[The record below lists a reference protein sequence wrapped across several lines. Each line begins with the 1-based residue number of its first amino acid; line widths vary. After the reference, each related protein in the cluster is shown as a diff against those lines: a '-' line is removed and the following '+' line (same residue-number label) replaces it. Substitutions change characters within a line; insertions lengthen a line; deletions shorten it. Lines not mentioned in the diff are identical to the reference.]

1 MKISMF
7 QVARQPRSKSY
18 TSPSSPSS
26 VSGEVRCDKCLSI
39 LPSPPVS
46 PVPPAPQQTKQQ
58 HQKPAQQQQ
67 PVQQPIQPVPEE
79 EKKLAVVPAN
89 REVNEEEL
97 PKPDTVKNAR
107 CLFESSLVVDGYS
120 TLQHVKSNPS
130 SKILRSESTMTL
142 DRAGSRHHQQPYRW
156 PARSETGSVRNR
168 SPSPSLSTSPVPTAP
183 FKTSKS
189 SIGPAFYYRSTP
201 SLYQNR
207 PPPQQQQRPAARQH
221 NARHS
226 RHSRHST
233 DVESYVSE
241 SECWSSDLESEVGS
255 YGTGSHSSGRDHPDQ
270 ADMDGMRYIAP
281 DVMEKI
287 RSYGMTLT
295 FVNGKMVDEDAEE
308 DDEEED
314 VGQNYKATQKVV
326 QSIRSAGQ
334 SQPTTKTT
342 TTTTAKPAAQPV
354 APSPVKKVGPKVA
367 PKQQQPARIVA
378 CVPKSSSEKK
388 RHSSGES
395 SASSG
400 ISSADSSPS
409 PFASLKRTAASTAIH
424 NQQGH
429 EEDRCPSPDLLSK
442 DARKS
447 HGSSPFGSY
456 SVVYEFASSNSN
468 KKIQHHRSPM
478 YV

>member
-1 MKISMF
+1 M
-7 QVARQPRSKSY
+7 
-18 TSPSSPSS
+18 
-26 VSGEVRCDKCLSI
+26 
-39 LPSPPVS
+39 
-46 PVPPAPQQTKQQ
+46 
-58 HQKPAQQQQ
+58 
-67 PVQQPIQPVPEE
+67 
-79 EKKLAVVPAN
+79 AVVPAN

-142 DRAGSRHHQQPYRW
+142 DRAGSRHQQHQSFRW
-156 PARSETGSVRNR
+156 PARSEAGSIRNR
-168 SPSPSLSTSPVPTAP
+168 SPSPSLSTSPLPTAP
-183 FKTSKS
+183 FKTTKS
-189 SIGPAFYYRSTP
+189 SVGPAFYYRSTP

-207 PPPQQQQRPAARQH
+207 PPPQQQQRPAARH
-221 NARHS
+221 AP

-241 SECWSSDLESEVGS
+241 SECWSSDLESEAGS
-255 YGTGSHSSGRDHPDQ
+255 YGSHSSGRGDHHE
-270 ADMDGMRYIAP
+270 DMDGMRYISP
-281 DVMEKI
+281 RVMEKI

-295 FVNGKMVDEDAEE
+295 FVNGKMVDEDADE
-308 DDEEED
+308 DEEE
-314 VGQNYKATQKVV
+314 VEETKATQKVV

-334 SQPTTKTT
+334 SKPTTTP
-342 TTTTAKPAAQPV
+342 TAKAPV
-354 APSPVKKVGPKVA
+354 HQTVSAPSSPAKKVGPKVAPKVA

-378 CVPKSSSEKK
+378 CVPKTSNSEKK

-400 ISSADSSPS
+400 VSSADSYAGKSSSSPS

-424 NQQGH
+424 KQHGH
-429 EEDRCPSPDLLSK
+429 EDERCPSPDLMSK
-442 DARKS
+442 GARKS
-447 HGSSPFGSY
+447 QGSSPFGSY
-456 SVVYEFASSNSN
+456 SVVFEFAAPAGPQVN
-468 KKIQHHRSPM
+468 KHHRSPM